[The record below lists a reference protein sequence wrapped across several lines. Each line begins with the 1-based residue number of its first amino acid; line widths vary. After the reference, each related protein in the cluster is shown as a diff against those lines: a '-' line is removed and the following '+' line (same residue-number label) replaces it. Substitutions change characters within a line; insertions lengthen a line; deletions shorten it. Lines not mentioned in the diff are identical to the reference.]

1 MIRNLLLI
9 SFTYFFFLAGVS
21 SQTTLIDFEDA
32 TKTGYASGTVTLS
45 GHSFDMTDA
54 LIGDGTNDRK
64 NGSKSARIRALGTI
78 TQLDNFTTGIG
89 DVDVYHAKYGSD
101 ANSTWK
107 LSYSTDNGSTWTQA
121 GSNITTSSTT
131 LTKET
136 FSINQSGN
144 VRIKIEK
151 LTTNSTTNRT
161 NIDDITVYSYS
172 PPCTPPSTYPTG
184 MAVGNE
190 TTTTL
195 DVSWTNTNNDN
206 IIVLAH

>member
-32 TKTGYASGTVTLS
+32 TKTVYASGTVTLS

-54 LIGDGTNDRK
+54 LIGTSASDRK
-64 NGSKSARIRALGTI
+64 NGNQSARIRAQGSI

-89 DVDVYHAKYGSD
+89 DVDVYHAKYGTD
-101 ANSTWK
+101 GNSTWK

-121 GSNITTSSTT
+121 GSDVTTSGTT
-131 LTKET
+131 LVKQT
-136 FSINQSGN
+136 FTINQSGN

-151 LTTNSTTNRT
+151 LTTK
-161 NIDDITVYSYS
+161 
-172 PPCTPPSTYPTG
+172 CK
-184 MAVGNE
+184 
-190 TTTTL
+190 
-195 DVSWTNTNNDN
+195 
-206 IIVLAH
+206 